1 MKIKYYKF
9 KNWLLVLL
17 ASMLGLNVA
26 CGQPKEAPKGA
37 LKEEPVSEY
46 GGPIDEYQD
55 KAIVEAQPQHSNSE

>member
-1 MKIKYYKF
+1 MDMKIKYYKF

-46 GGPIDEYQD
+46 GGPID
-55 KAIVEAQPQHSNSE
+55 